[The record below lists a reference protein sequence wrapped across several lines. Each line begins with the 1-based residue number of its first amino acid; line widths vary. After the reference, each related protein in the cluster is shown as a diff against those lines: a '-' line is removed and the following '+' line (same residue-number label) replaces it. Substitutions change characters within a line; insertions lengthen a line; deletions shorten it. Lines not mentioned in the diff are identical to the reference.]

1 MNLITR
7 IISALGWPAPAV
19 QIPTRR
25 RLRAT
30 CEYCGKSIAVI
41 GSTGRLWAHHCAHPD
56 YGPAPGPMDPHDR
69 IDELERTDD

>member
-1 MNLITR
+1 MSLLSRLLTWLVPDPITVR
-7 IISALGWPAPAV
+7 EP
-19 QIPTRR
+19 RR

-30 CEYCGKSIAVI
+30 CEGCGKSLAVVA
-41 GSTGRLWAHHCAHPD
+41 STGRLWTHRCTTPD